1 MQHIFSKIWLDVQ
14 HSLEVLRFPID
25 FYISLS
31 KLWLFI
37 KVLVY
42 SNQEYENV
50 TTSANNLVLW
60 QKLRISKGK
69 SPQNLPTDGY
79 MSNSWEFTLFSWQE
93 SVKRHIVLNLS
104 LFFSQ
109 FFKKSSIIK
118 QWSEIG
124 VTPTTKLF
132 FAIK

>member
-69 SPQNLPTDGY
+69 NPQNLPTDGY

-104 LFFSQ
+104 LFFSR
-109 FFKKSSIIK
+109 FLKKSSIIK
-118 QWSEIG
+118 QWSETA
-124 VTPTTKLF
+124 VTSTTKLF

>member
-50 TTSANNLVLW
+50 TTLANNLVLW

-69 SPQNLPTDGY
+69 NPQNLPTDGY

-104 LFFSQ
+104 LFFSR
-109 FFKKSSIIK
+109 FLKKSSIIK
-118 QWSEIG
+118 QWSETA
-124 VTPTTKLF
+124 VTSTTKLF